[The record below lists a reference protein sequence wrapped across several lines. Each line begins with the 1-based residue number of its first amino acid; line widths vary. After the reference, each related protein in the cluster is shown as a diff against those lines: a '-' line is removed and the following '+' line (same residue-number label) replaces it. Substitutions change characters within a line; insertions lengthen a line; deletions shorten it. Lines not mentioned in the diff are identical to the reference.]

1 MSRKWFGK
9 TIILE
14 RNLHQR
20 RYNSR
25 RTLRKILK
33 KIHFDRTWFPF
44 SSQADK
50 FRDRLACLML
60 TYPSTY
66 GVFEDKVTD
75 DIPP

>member
-1 MSRKWFGK
+1 M
-9 TIILE
+9 
-14 RNLHQR
+14 
-20 RYNSR
+20 
-25 RTLRKILK
+25 RKILK